1 MGPNCYIPQ
10 GHRLVFF
17 QCNCPVVAKL
27 FNIAVNYFDTRN
39 CPMSSEPNGFSFHL
53 AKNSKLPECAGERI
67 LTYQTHT
74 LRKLDKGQNGLQFVR
89 KGKIIFNNLF
99 WVDNFTFVM
108 LTRLHS
114 SRMRTAR
121 SLTVYPSM
129 LCSGGWGGLF
139 RGGGAWSR
147 GVPSPGG
154 AWFGEGGA
162 WSWGGG
168 AWSGACLVRGVVSQ
182 HALRQTPPPPP
193 WTEFLTHASEN
204 ITLPQTSFAGGNKV
218 LISRWPCEEFKEYE
232 CGY

>member
-139 RGGGAWSR
+139 PGGGGCLVQGGPGLGRGVPGPGGVPGLGGAWSR
-147 GVPSPGG
+147 G
-154 AWFGEGGA
+154 
-162 WSWGGG
+162 
-168 AWSGACLVRGVVSQ
+168 CLVRGWYPSM
-182 HALRQTPPPPP
+182 H
-193 WTEFLTHASEN
+193 
-204 ITLPQTSFAGGNKV
+204 
-218 LISRWPCEEFKEYE
+218 
-232 CGY
+232 

>member
-1 MGPNCYIPQ
+1 
-10 GHRLVFF
+10 
-17 QCNCPVVAKL
+17 
-27 FNIAVNYFDTRN
+27 
-39 CPMSSEPNGFSFHL
+39 MSSEPNGFSFHL

-99 WVDNFTFVM
+99 WVDNFPFVM

-129 LCSGGWGGLF
+129 LCSGGGGGLG
-139 RGGGAWSR
+139 RPVPRGGAWSR
-147 GVPSPGG
+147 GGG
-154 AWFGEGGA
+154 FGLVL
-162 WSWGGG
+162 GG
-168 AWSGACLVRGVVSQ
+168 AWSGGCLVQGGARSGG
-182 HALRQTPPPPP
+182 HALRQTPPLPP
-193 WTEFLTHASEN
+193 WTEFLTHTSKN